1 MNLPKMIIFDA
12 GKTLIDYLPKDD
24 IRGRKSLMSYLTT
37 VDATELLME
46 HIVSN
51 PHNYD
56 AQTIDRITNETF
68 EKYDVCRKNL
78 FEVHEQTILK
88 TAHDV
93 LDIKFSISYD
103 EIESIIWNHSADIIE
118 VEGVREVLDALN
130 EMGIRT
136 AVISNLDFS
145 GYLLEE
151 RLNSIFPNNRF
162 EFVIASSDYGVR
174 KPQPL
179 LFEIGIAQSGLKA
192 NEIWYVGDKVKVD
205 VDGSQTVGMIPVLFK
220 NKRNTY
226 TDIPEDIIVIEEY
239 CELVKILQRIHS
251 QEI

>member
-12 GKTLIDYLPKDD
+12 GKTLIDYLPKDN
-24 IRGRKSLMSYLTT
+24 IRGRESLMSYLSTI
-37 VDATELLME
+37 DATELLMQ
-46 HIVSN
+46 HIILN

-56 AQTIDRITNETF
+56 AAMIDRITNETF
-68 EKYDVCRKNL
+68 EKYDVCRKQL

-88 TAHDV
+88 TAHDL

-103 EIESIIWNHSADIIE
+103 EIERIIWNNSADIVE
-118 VEGVREVLDALN
+118 VEGVREVIDALN

-151 RLNSIFPNNRF
+151 RLKTMYPNNRF
-162 EFVIASSDYGVR
+162 EFVVASSDYGVR
-174 KPQPL
+174 KPQAL
-179 LFEIGIAQSGLKA
+179 LFEIGISKSGLKA
-192 NEIWYVGDKVKVD
+192 VDIWYVGDKVKVD
-205 VDGSQTVGMIPVLFK
+205 VVGSQSIGMIPVLFK

-226 TDIPEDIIVIEEY
+226 EEIPNNLIVIEKY
-239 CELVKILQRIHS
+239 SELTTLLQKM
-251 QEI
+251 E